1 MLLSGCEIKSKIG
14 IVEDT
19 GAPILQR
26 HESERW
32 AAVTG
37 QWLEVA
43 AMMEPGRVSL
53 GQLCHGVRR
62 RSELRLQ
69 QRTAK
74 VIGELWGGS
83 GRVFVWIG
91 AFGVC
96 DDTSFLGPMMR
107 QSIELVNQSNERAS
121 NQSLARKM

>member
-1 MLLSGCEIKSKIG
+1 MGRGHWSMAGSSSY
-14 IVEDT
+14 D
-19 GAPILQR
+19 GARSREPR
-26 HESERW
+26 
-32 AAVTG
+32 AA
-37 QWLEVA
+37 
-43 AMMEPGRVSL
+43 
-53 GQLCHGVRR
+53 CHGVRR

-69 QRTAK
+69 QQTAK
-74 VIGELWGGS
+74 VIGEVWGGS
-83 GRVFVWIG
+83 GRVFVWIR

>member
-1 MLLSGCEIKSKIG
+1 MLWSGCKIKSKMR

-69 QRTAK
+69 QQTAK

-83 GRVFVWIG
+83 GRVFVWIR

-107 QSIELVNQSNERAS
+107 QSIELVNQSNERAI
-121 NQSLARKM
+121 NQSLARKV